1 MQHRLPTQKAEDEI
15 LFPVFEQIEQA
26 QIWIPED
33 EIYHYYQGRH
43 NKLLKRLKKEFP
55 EEFPETGQNYSAE
68 L

>member
-1 MQHRLPTQKAEDEI
+1 MFPEYSARSMVCENIVDEGRI
-15 LFPVFEQIEQA
+15 KRNSLM
-26 QIWIPED
+26 IPED